1 MESRRGFFASLAS
14 LVQPKEDKPFYPLLP
29 GFLAEKAQLCLSCET
44 SACKNVCEEDIV
56 IRIDRSTPYLDLS
69 HRGCTFC
76 SECQKACTS
85 DCFIAEPV
93 IRLDAVV
100 EIGIL
105 SCLAWN
111 KTICR
116 SCADV
121 CNEKAIQ
128 FTGMFNPEI
137 DPSACTACG
146 FCIGVCPA
154 YTITIRPIEPR
165 KGM

>member
-1 MESRRGFFASLAS
+1 MESRRGFFASLAG
-14 LVQPKEDKPFYPLLP
+14 LVVPKEDKPFYPLLP
-29 GFLAEKAQLCLSCET
+29 GFLVEKSQLCLTCET
-44 SACKNVCEEDIV
+44 SSCKNVCEEEIV
-56 IRIDRSTPYLDLS
+56 IRAAGTSPYLDLS

-76 SECQKACTS
+76 GECQKVCEK

-93 IRLDAVV
+93 KSLNTIV

-105 SCLAWN
+105 GCLAWN

-121 CNEKAIQ
+121 CNEKAIR

-137 DPSACTACG
+137 DMSLCTACG
-146 FCIGVCPA
+146 FCIGVCPS
-154 YTITIRPIEPR
+154 YTISVKTS
-165 KGM
+165 K